1 MYSMYKRKGALRLPL
16 IRSDA
21 GGSVPTASSRHRH
34 SVGVC
39 GCASVFNEGLMHPSG
54 ISCFST
60 AHQSIPYRPRIFAP
74 TATGGLDCGKR
85 RVMQS
90 LRIRASFNGVG
101 GSRTPV
107 LNVCRSA
114 INNTVCIYAGS
125 SISSSRYALCH
136 AASGTNT

>member
-1 MYSMYKRKGALRLPL
+1 MYKRKESLAALL

-21 GGSVPTASSRHRH
+21 GGSVPTASSRHCH
-34 SVGVC
+34 SVGNHGC
-39 GCASVFNEGLMHPSG
+39 GSFFNEDPPHASD

-60 AHQSIPYRPRIFAP
+60 PHQSIPYQPRIFAP

-107 LNVCRSA
+107 LFAFPST
-114 INNTVCIYAGS
+114 INNAVVIYAGS
-125 SISSSRYALCH
+125 SISSSRYAVFH